1 MITALFKVSEGAG
14 YDGFSVSGHSGY
26 SEAGSDI
33 VCAAVSSA
41 VMLTVNSCIDGFNV
55 DAVSEVFDDTVRFT
69 VNGKSESADRL
80 IGALKE
86 HLEALSEEYPDNVA
100 VAIVKS

>member
-1 MITALFKVSEGAG
+1 MITALFKVSGQG
-14 YDGFSVSGHSGY
+14 SYKGFSVSGHSGY

-55 DAVSEVFDDTVRFT
+55 DGSTEVFDDTVKFT
-69 VNGKSESADRL
+69 VNKKSESADRL

-86 HLEALSEEYPDNVA
+86 HLEALSEEYPENVA
-100 VAIVKS
+100 VTIEKS

>member
-1 MITALFKVSEGAG
+1 MITALFKVSGNGG
-14 YDGFSVSGHSGY
+14 YKGFSVSGHSGY

-41 VMLTVNSCIDGFNV
+41 VMLTVNICIDGFNV
-55 DAVSEVFDDTVRFT
+55 DALPEVFDDTVRFT
-69 VNGKSESADRL
+69 VNKKSENADRL

-86 HLEALSEEYPDNVA
+86 HLEALSEEYPDNITV
-100 VAIVKS
+100 VTK

>member
-1 MITALFKVSEGAG
+1 MITALFKVSGEGS
-14 YDGFSVSGHSGY
+14 YSGFSVSGHSGY

-41 VMLTVNSCIDGFNV
+41 VMLTVNMSIDGFNV
-55 DAVSEVFDDTVRFT
+55 NGSTEVIDDTVKFT
-69 VNGKSESADRL
+69 VNEKSENADRL

-100 VAIVKS
+100 VVVK

>member
-1 MITALFKVSEGAG
+1 MITALFKVTGQGS
-14 YDGFSVSGHSGY
+14 YKGFSVSGHSGY

-55 DAVSEVFDDTVRFT
+55 DAVPEVYDDTVRFA
-69 VNGKSESADRL
+69 VNEKSLDADRL

-86 HLEALSEEYPDNVA
+86 HLEAMSEEYPENVA
-100 VAIVKS
+100 VTIEES

>member
-1 MITALFKVSEGAG
+1 MITALFKVSGEGS
-14 YDGFSVSGHSGY
+14 YKGFSVSGHSGY

-41 VMLTVNSCIDGFNV
+41 VMLTVNICIDDFNV
-55 DAVSEVFDDTVRFT
+55 DARTEVFDDTVRFT
-69 VNGKSESADRL
+69 LIEKSESADRL

-86 HLEALSEEYPDNVA
+86 HLEALSEGYPENVA
-100 VAIVKS
+100 VTIEKS

>member
-1 MITALFKVSEGAG
+1 MITALFKVSGEGS
-14 YDGFSVSGHSGY
+14 YNGFSVSGHSGY

-41 VMLTVNSCIDGFNV
+41 VMLTVNICVDGFNV
-55 DAVSEVFDDTVRFT
+55 DAGTEVFDDTVRFT
-69 VNGKSESADRL
+69 VNKKSENADRL

-100 VAIVKS
+100 VVVK

>member
-1 MITALFKVSEGAG
+1 MITALFKVTGQGSYE
-14 YDGFSVSGHSGY
+14 GFSFSGHSGY

-55 DAVSEVFDDTVRFT
+55 DAVPEVFDDTVRFT
-69 VNGKSESADRL
+69 VNKKSSDADRL

-86 HLEALSEEYPDNVA
+86 HLEALSEEYPENVA
-100 VAIVKS
+100 VTIEES

>member
-1 MITALFKVSEGAG
+1 MITALFKVSGQG
-14 YDGFSVSGHSGY
+14 SYKGFSVSGHSGY

-55 DAVSEVFDDTVRFT
+55 DAAPEVFDDTVRFT
-69 VNGKSESADRL
+69 VNESSANADRL

-100 VAIVKS
+100 VVVK

>member
-1 MITALFKVSEGAG
+1 MITALFKVSEDGS
-14 YDGFSVSGHSGY
+14 YKGFSVSGHSGY

-41 VMLTVNSCIDGFNV
+41 VMLTVNSCIDGFDV
-55 DAVSEVFDDTVRFT
+55 DASSEVIEDMVKFT
-69 VNGKSESADRL
+69 VNEKSESADRL
-80 IGALKE
+80 IGSLKE
-86 HLEALSEEYPDNVA
+86 HLEALSEEHPENVA

>member
-1 MITALFKVSEGAG
+1 MITALFKVTGQGS
-14 YDGFSVSGHSGY
+14 YKGFSVSGHSGY

-55 DAVSEVFDDTVRFT
+55 DAVPEVYDDTVRFT
-69 VNGKSESADRL
+69 VNEKSENADRL

-86 HLEALSEEYPDNVA
+86 HLEALSEEYPENVA
-100 VAIVKS
+100 VTIEES

>member
-1 MITALFKVSEGAG
+1 MITALFKVSGQG
-14 YDGFSVSGHSGY
+14 SYKGFSVSGHSGY

-55 DAVSEVFDDTVRFT
+55 DAVPEVYDDTVKFT
-69 VNGKSESADRL
+69 VNKKSSDADRL
-80 IGALKE
+80 IDSLRE

-100 VAIVKS
+100 VAIMKS